1 MVLTDETWWAV
12 AFIGGLV
19 CADGI
24 ASVLVQRGQYHGF
37 WFDLEREARA
47 LAGFALVALAAWRLF
62 PA

>member
-1 MVLTDETWWAV
+1 M

-24 ASVLVQRGQYHGF
+24 ASVLIQRGQYHGF

-47 LAGFALVALAAWRLF
+47 LAGFALMALAAWRLF
-62 PA
+62 LS